1 MSYRKEKIMSLT
13 GQEVNGLNQSEL
25 KAQCEQFLDAKM
37 HGICF
42 SPYEGTQVPGDPI
55 SEAQVRR
62 KLELLVPHTEWI
74 RVFSCTQGN
83 EIIPKLAKEYGFKTL
98 VGAWLG
104 EEADKNE
111 EELQGLISL
120 ASAGYVDVA
129 AVGNEVMYREELEEE
144 ELVEYILRA
153 KQALKGIP
161 VGYVDAYYEFT
172 NRPKITEVCDVILAN
187 CYPYWE
193 ACHIDYSLLY
203 MKQMYYQAVQAAS
216 GKRVIITETGWPSS
230 GDALGAAEPG
240 YENALKYFINAQAW
254 SQQEGIEMFYFSAF
268 DEGWKVGAEGKC
280 GCVLGAMG
288 CQRATQVLGRQAS
301 LKLQHEKRGPQA
313 PFSNLIDRIHERRS
327 RDSLSLQR
335 IARPINSFPSMAS
348 SAASASAWFGIST
361 KPKPRLRPVSRSWMT
376 LARSTSP

>member
-1 MSYRKEKIMSLT
+1 MSLT

-25 KAQCEQFLDAKM
+25 KAQCQQYLNAKM

-42 SPYEGTQVPGDPI
+42 GPYEGTQEPGDPI

-62 KLELLVPHTEWI
+62 KLELLVPYTQWI

-104 EEADKNE
+104 EETDKNE
-111 EELQGLISL
+111 EELEGLIAL
-120 ASAGYVDVA
+120 ARAGYVDVA

-144 ELVEYILRA
+144 ELIEYILRA
-153 KQALKGIP
+153 KEALNGIP

-172 NRPKITEVCDVILAN
+172 NRPKITEACDVILAN

-203 MKQMYYQAVQAAS
+203 MKQMYYQAVQAAP

-240 YENALKYFINAQAW
+240 YENALKYFINAQDW
-254 SQQEGIEMFYFSAF
+254 SQREGIEMFYFSAF
-268 DEGWKVGAEGKC
+268 DEGWKVEAEGS
-280 GCVLGAMG
+280 VGAFWG
-288 CQRATQVLGRQAS
+288 LWDANEQR
-301 LKLQHEKRGPQA
+301 K
-313 PFSNLIDRIHERRS
+313 F
-327 RDSLSLQR
+327 
-335 IARPINSFPSMAS
+335 
-348 SAASASAWFGIST
+348 
-361 KPKPRLRPVSRSWMT
+361 
-376 LARSTSP
+376 

>member
-1 MSYRKEKIMSLT
+1 MSLT

-42 SPYEGTQVPGDPI
+42 SPYEGTQEPGDPI

-83 EIIPKLAKEYGFKTL
+83 EIIPNLAKEYGFKTL

-111 EELQGLISL
+111 EELQWLIAL

-144 ELVEYILRA
+144 ELIEYILRA
-153 KQALKGIP
+153 KQSLKGIP

-240 YENALKYFINAQAW
+240 NENALKYFINAQAW

-268 DEGWKVGAEGKC
+268 DEGWKVGAEGS
-280 GCVLGAMG
+280 VGAFWG
-288 CQRATQVLGRQAS
+288 LWDANEQR
-301 LKLQHEKRGPQA
+301 K
-313 PFSNLIDRIHERRS
+313 F
-327 RDSLSLQR
+327 
-335 IARPINSFPSMAS
+335 
-348 SAASASAWFGIST
+348 
-361 KPKPRLRPVSRSWMT
+361 
-376 LARSTSP
+376 

>member
-1 MSYRKEKIMSLT
+1 MSLT

-42 SPYEGTQVPGDPI
+42 SPYEGTQEPGDPI

-153 KQALKGIP
+153 KQALTGIP

-268 DEGWKVGAEGKC
+268 DEGWKIGAEGS
-280 GCVLGAMG
+280 VGAFWG
-288 CQRATQVLGRQAS
+288 LWDANEQR
-301 LKLQHEKRGPQA
+301 K
-313 PFSNLIDRIHERRS
+313 F
-327 RDSLSLQR
+327 
-335 IARPINSFPSMAS
+335 
-348 SAASASAWFGIST
+348 
-361 KPKPRLRPVSRSWMT
+361 
-376 LARSTSP
+376 